1 MSLYNF
7 LFGVNNETPI
17 LLGMLSLNMEY
28 FSRFRDVEL
37 IANGTKIQVL
47 TRTGGGNREDYKE
60 NWEKIRANQFY
71 ITDYDDD
78 FDSTYAYIEFK
89 VPEQYIET
97 TKIMFNKEPLNIKD
111 KFENEIKEMDNPNS
125 EASKKADEIA
135 KQLMNAIENP
145 NSNGIIIM

>member
-78 FDSTYAYIEFK
+78 FDSTYAYIVFK